1 MEAIRIAICDDEA
14 YYREE
19 LQKLI
24 SVYGNEY
31 ETNVTVTCF
40 DDMEELSRLIC
51 EGKAKYDLLLL
62 DVEMPGCTGIEGAK
76 RIREADKEVVLCFVT
91 SHDKYALSAFE
102 VDALGY
108 VVKPVKYVD
117 IKRQIEKA
125 KVLIYY
131 NKDAAE
137 AEKRYVKVSSNKED
151 IIIDTEK
158 VIYIE
163 KRRNRCVFHMND
175 SEIVCYDTL
184 KKVYEKLDRQRFL
197 FTHQGFIANFDYI
210 KEVKKNVV
218 CFGNNMEIP
227 ISRKFYTDV
236 RDKHLDKIYR
246 LRSSKNRE
254 LNHKIPKYQTSNN

>member
-1 MEAIRIAICDDEA
+1 MESIRIAICDDEE

-19 LQKLI
+19 LKKLI

-31 ETNVTVTCF
+31 ETDVTVKDF
-40 DDMEELSRLIC
+40 DNMEELSRLIC
-51 EGKAKYDLLLL
+51 EGQIKYDLLFL
-62 DVEMPGCTGIEGAK
+62 DVEMPGCSGIDGAK
-76 RIREADKEVVLCFVT
+76 RIREFDKEVVICFVT

-131 NKDAAE
+131 KKDAAE

-184 KKVYEKLDRQRFL
+184 KKVYEKIDRQKFL

-227 ISRKFYTDV
+227 ISRKYYIDV

-246 LRSSKNRE
+246 LRSSKNVKSNDIISG
-254 LNHKIPKYQTSNN
+254 LKTSNN